1 MKTVIVILSGIGP
14 EAVGVMAGEVRERMI
29 AGAMALL
36 ARRGLSGASFSD
48 VLSATGAPRGSL
60 YHHFPN
66 GKAELVAAAVERAGL
81 VLAEAL
87 APVAGASAEAVVE
100 RFLVIWRTVLTRSD
114 CEAGCAV
121 MAVAA
126 APESADM
133 LAQAASVFR
142 AWSVQLTDLLSRGGV
157 SPGEASG
164 FAVMMIA
171 SVEGAVALSR
181 AERSLE
187 PFEAVARQLVR
198 QARLMMSKD
207 SAD

>member
-1 MKTVIVILSGIGP
+1 
-14 EAVGVMAGEVRERMI
+14 
-29 AGAMALL
+29 
-36 ARRGLSGASFSD
+36 
-48 VLSATGAPRGSL
+48 
-60 YHHFPN
+60 
-66 GKAELVAAAVERAGL
+66 L

-87 APVAGASAEAVVE
+87 APVAGAPAEAVVE
-100 RFLVIWRTVLTRSD
+100 RFLGIWRTVLTRSE

-133 LAQAASVFR
+133 LAQAAGVFR
-142 AWSVQLTDLLSRGGV
+142 AWSGQLTDLLGRGGV
-157 SPGEASG
+157 PGGEASG

-187 PFEAVARQLVR
+187 PFEAVARQLIRQVR
-198 QARLMMSKD
+198 LVMSKD